1 MPKAVEDERARK
13 EWEQRQKEEQA
24 QRERDAKEA
33 AERRAREERE
43 EQKVSPPARWDGGVE
58 WGGMGDLLL

>member
-24 QRERDAKEA
+24 QREREGREA
-33 AERRAREERE
+33 GERGAGEERE

-58 WGGMGDLLL
+58 WGWMGDLLL